1 MIYAYIIYIIA
12 NEGIHKHYRFIL
24 KHTSFLPYI
33 TAEVYGAVSVL
44 KCC

>member
-1 MIYAYIIYIIA
+1 MKEFY
-12 NEGIHKHYRFIL
+12 KHHRFIL

-33 TAEVYGAVSVL
+33 TAEVYGAVSAL